1 MARYPRTRRVN
12 QVLREVVADALERL
26 TDESG
31 VLLTVTDVTVEPD
44 LRQATVWFSSLPE
57 ASRTLLEENRV
68 ALQEAVARQTVM
80 KRTPR
85 LRFDVDPGIQHGAAV
100 EDILRR
106 LHEKDHGGDPDG
118 DPAPDG
124 PDRR

>member
-12 QVLREVVADALERL
+12 QILREVVADELERL
-26 TDESG
+26 TDDPG

-44 LRQATVWFSSLPE
+44 LRQATVWFSSLSD
-57 ASRTLLEENRV
+57 ADRALLEAKRV

-85 LRFDVDPGIQHGAAV
+85 LRFDVDPAVQHGTAV

-106 LHEKDHGGDPDG
+106 VRERESAEVDSEE
-118 DPAPDG
+118 
-124 PDRR
+124 R